1 MTMSSSVPYLLRAV
15 YDWILDNRCTPYL
28 VVDAA
33 VDGTVVP
40 LEYVK
45 DGQIVLNISP
55 TAVRDLKMTSESVEF
70 SGRFSGTARVV
81 YAPMDAILGVV
92 AKENG
97 EGMWFSRDEGA
108 GPPPA
113 PGPAK
118 GRPEL
123 KVVK

>member
-15 YDWILDNRCTPYL
+15 HDWILDNGCTPYL

-55 TAVRDLKMTSESVEF
+55 TAIRDLKMTSESVEF
-70 SGRFSGTARVV
+70 SGRFSGTAYLV
-81 YAPMDAILGVV
+81 YAPMEAILGVV

-97 EGMWFSRDEGA
+97 EGMWFPREEA
-108 GPPPA
+108 AVPPLA
-113 PGPAK
+113 PGPPK
-118 GRPEL
+118 GPPEL